1 MVTSL
6 YCSLLS
12 ILYSLFSL
20 TDLPDYMEAEIARQE
35 ITERIVHHAA
45 FARIEICHK
54 VEQDI
59 ITLDLQGMRNFL
71 AGSNRPDFRPGSY
84 QLRVATVQ

>member
-1 MVTSL
+1 
-6 YCSLLS
+6 
-12 ILYSLFSL
+12 
-20 TDLPDYMEAEIARQE
+20 METEITGQE
-35 ITERIVHHAA
+35 ITKGIVHHAA
-45 FARIEICHK
+45 AFGIQLSHK

-71 AGSNRPDFRPGSY
+71 AGSNRPDFRSGLY